1 MVELQVGNDLDL
13 DEFIGVYIDSELAH
27 RRPAG
32 DRERMAAMLAN
43 ANLVV
48 TAWDEGRMVGLA
60 RALSD
65 FSFATYVSDL
75 AVRRSHQ
82 RQGIGR
88 ELLVR
93 VQQEGGRARV
103 ILLAAP
109 NAEDYYPQLGMQR
122 HNSAWTLDEVLLP

>member
-1 MVELQVGNDLDL
+1 LVELRVGNDLDL
-13 DEFIGVYIDSELAH
+13 DEFIEVYEDSGLAH

-32 DRERMAAMLAN
+32 DRERMRAMLAN

-48 TAWDEGRMVGLA
+48 TAWEDGRIVGLA
-60 RALSD
+60 RSLSD

-88 ELLVR
+88 ALLAR
-93 VQQEGGRARV
+93 VQQEGGPARV

-109 NAEDYYPQLGMQR
+109 NAKDYYPQLGMQR